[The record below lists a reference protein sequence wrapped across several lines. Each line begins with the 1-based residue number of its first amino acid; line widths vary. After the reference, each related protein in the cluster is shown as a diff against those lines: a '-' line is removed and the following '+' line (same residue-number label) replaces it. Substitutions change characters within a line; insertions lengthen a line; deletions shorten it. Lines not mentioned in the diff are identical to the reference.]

1 MLRKECKNISDVLF
15 AHYASICFIAAIEI
29 PLHIFSGKASI
40 YFGNL
45 YLAFKVAIT
54 QLFAQQR
61 KKKCLGNAFQVS
73 SHLVAPSLPSRRN
86 LWGLGEC

>member
-1 MLRKECKNISDVLF
+1 MLRKECRNISAVLF

-45 YLAFKVAIT
+45 YVAFKVAIT

-61 KKKCLGNAFQVS
+61 KKNVWEMLFK
-73 SHLVAPSLPSRRN
+73 LVLT
-86 LWGLGEC
+86 